1 MKSKKTDIILNNKI
15 FILIGAATGTVL
27 LVPLIAMQF
36 SNDVDWRLF
45 DFIFMG
51 ALLFGAGSAFV
62 LAARRIR
69 STKQRIIVGLIILAA
84 LLLIWTELA
93 VGILG
98 TPLAGS

>member
-1 MKSKKTDIILNNKI
+1 MNNKI
-15 FILIGAATGTVL
+15 FILVGAATGAIL

-36 SNDVDWRLF
+36 SDEVDWRLF

-51 ALLFGAGSAFV
+51 ALIFGASSAFV
-62 LAARRIR
+62 LAARKIR
-69 STKQRIIVGLIILAA
+69 GTKQRVIVGVIILAA
-84 LLLIWTELA
+84 LLLIWAELA